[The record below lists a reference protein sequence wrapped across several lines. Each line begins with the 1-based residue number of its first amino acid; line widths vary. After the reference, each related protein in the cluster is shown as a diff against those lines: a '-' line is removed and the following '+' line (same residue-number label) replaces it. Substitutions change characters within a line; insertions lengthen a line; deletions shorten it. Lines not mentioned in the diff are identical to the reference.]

1 MNKEGHLQLS
11 PGDLIPR
18 DDPLKELG
26 YGSADDNLQNLS
38 KVREY
43 IIATQLTSSLG

>member
-1 MNKEGHLQLS
+1 MRFFQKSQKEGHLQLS

-26 YGSADDNLQNLS
+26 YGSPEEDEQNLM
-38 KVREY
+38 KV
-43 IIATQLTSSLG
+43 